1 MLEVK
6 TGVCGPWA
14 PNALP
19 ERHHLMFLFTGPAD
33 LFHRAAECVD
43 PSTSAVSCFKGDSG
57 KFRDTLSSLEGKV
70 ENCSSKLDKLDGH
83 MKNVQ
88 ERLEKSEART
98 QVCEKEIAENKSI
111 TNMILKTVVL

>member
-1 MLEVK
+1 MLEVR
-6 TGVCGPWA
+6 TVSVVPG
-14 PNALP
+14 LP
-19 ERHHLMFLFTGPAD
+19 TPCLRGTISCFLFTGLAD
-33 LFHRAAECVD
+33 LFHSAAECVD

-83 MKNVQ
+83 MKNVE

-111 TNMILKTVVL
+111 TNTILKTVVL